1 MLGLLKEKRDYDT
14 RRGNM
19 LVRSMMGWVV
29 LTLTSFSLFFA
40 NVYLL
45 IAFPTVGLFHSIFGA
60 VLGFILVVGSTANLM
75 GYFYDDAR

>member
-1 MLGLLKEKRDYDT
+1 MRDFLQAKREYDT
-14 RRGNM
+14 RQGNM
-19 LVRSMMGWVV
+19 RLRSMFGWVV
-29 LTLTSFSLFFA
+29 LTLMSFSLFFS